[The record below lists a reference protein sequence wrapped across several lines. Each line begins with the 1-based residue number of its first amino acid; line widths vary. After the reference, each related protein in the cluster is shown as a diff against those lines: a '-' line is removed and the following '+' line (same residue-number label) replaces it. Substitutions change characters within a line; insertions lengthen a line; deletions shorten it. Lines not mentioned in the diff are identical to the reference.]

1 MYNMLINRKQIN
13 IIILFLSFFTLF
25 SCKKHKPVFHRQD
38 VSNNIFFL
46 ETPVDASIGY
56 VMQNSANFTELKRE
70 YRSNLNRALKN
81 PNNLLWLK
89 IDFVPDTE
97 FKDKTIALYISQLQ
111 SSSWLWCNGNSI
123 RKYGSIPPHE
133 ISCGTVSHFFMFPK
147 PIINYEGNNTIYIQV
162 WPGPLGM
169 ISNTVFIGEQQDVF
183 TLSERHTFFNAKI
196 TIAFMTIMILIFV
209 LYLLLYIVLH
219 KNTHTH
225 VYLYYS
231 LLSLFTSFF
240 LIPFC
245 ISEISWAIPPFIPYF
260 LIIKICLNISA
271 QVTVFFANSFMLS
284 YLKIRISKKALYS
297 RIIFII
303 IPSLIILC
311 IPNYK
316 ALSSFIPFQLFFCML
331 DFFICTP
338 KLIKSFLHKNKK
350 TDSLKLTIGFM
361 PVLLCVLGDILIRG
375 MMKIDTIPYI
385 TLYGWQIT
393 IYIFLF
399 YLVQEFGT
407 TFVHNLQLKSQVEQL
422 NSNLEE
428 IVAIRTKELSEANYV
443 LSKGLESVAQV
454 QKNVLPPKE
463 KLFKGWDFSAI
474 YCPLDNNVSGD
485 FYDFYYT
492 EEKLDG
498 IGIFDVSGHGITAGL
513 MTILSKGII
522 TQHFVNGLEQKIPLT
537 QVLEEINETYIKEK
551 VNVDNYITGLLFTFS
566 TFDSN
571 DVCHIQMVNAG
582 HPYPLF
588 YDSKNQTVTE
598 IKYENQNEQYGI
610 IGIEGLD
617 VSFPTVNFEASIND
631 VLVCFTDGITEAMN
645 VDNKDFSKD
654 RIIEILEKNAKLSA
668 HEIGQMIMSELE
680 MFTKGT
686 KIHDDITLIVLKR
699 NNSKNYIEGILKK
712 SFSKIKKAVAVQ
724 HFKQPLL
731 FFICSNQ

>member
-56 VMQNSANFTELKRE
+56 VMQNSANFTELKKE
-70 YRSNLNRALKN
+70 YRSNLNRVLKN

-89 IDFVPDTE
+89 IDFVPDIE

-196 TIAFMTIMILIFV
+196 TIAFMTIMLLIFV
-209 LYLLLYIVLH
+209 LYLLLYIVLR

-316 ALSSFIPFQLFFCML
+316 TLSSFIPFQLFFCML

-474 YCPLDNNVSGD
+474 YCPLDSNVSGD

-537 QVLEEINETYIKEK
+537 KVLEEINETYIKEK

-699 NNSKNYIEGILKK
+699 NNSKNYIEGI
-712 SFSKIKKAVAVQ
+712 
-724 HFKQPLL
+724 
-731 FFICSNQ
+731 

>member
-46 ETPVDASIGY
+46 ETPVDANIGY

-196 TIAFMTIMILIFV
+196 TIAFMTIMLLIFV
-209 LYLLLYIVLH
+209 LYLLLYFVLR

-231 LLSLFTSFF
+231 LLSLFTSSF

-316 ALSSFIPFQLFFCML
+316 TLSSFIPFQLFFCML

-686 KIHDDITLIVLKR
+686 KFHDDITLIVLKR
-699 NNSKNYIEGILKK
+699 NNSKNYIEGI
-712 SFSKIKKAVAVQ
+712 
-724 HFKQPLL
+724 
-731 FFICSNQ
+731 

>member
-196 TIAFMTIMILIFV
+196 TIAFMTIMLLIFV
-209 LYLLLYIVLH
+209 LYLLLYFVLR

-699 NNSKNYIEGILKK
+699 NNSKNYIEGI
-712 SFSKIKKAVAVQ
+712 
-724 HFKQPLL
+724 
-731 FFICSNQ
+731 

>member
-56 VMQNSANFTELKRE
+56 VMQNSANFTELKKE

-196 TIAFMTIMILIFV
+196 TIAFMTIMLLIFV
-209 LYLLLYIVLH
+209 LYLLLYFVLR

-303 IPSLIILC
+303 IPSIVILC

-537 QVLEEINETYIKEK
+537 KVLEEINETYIKEK

-699 NNSKNYIEGILKK
+699 NNSKNYIEGI
-712 SFSKIKKAVAVQ
+712 
-724 HFKQPLL
+724 
-731 FFICSNQ
+731 

>member
-196 TIAFMTIMILIFV
+196 TIAFMTIMLLIFV
-209 LYLLLYIVLH
+209 LYLLLYFVLR

-454 QKNVLPPKE
+454 QKNVLPAKE

-474 YCPLDNNVSGD
+474 YRPLDNNVSGD

-522 TQHFVNGLEQKIPLT
+522 TQHFVNGLEQKISLT

-668 HEIGQMIMSELE
+668 HEIGQMIMSELD

-686 KIHDDITLIVLKR
+686 KIHDDVTLIVLKR
-699 NNSKNYIEGILKK
+699 NNSKNYIEGI
-712 SFSKIKKAVAVQ
+712 
-724 HFKQPLL
+724 
-731 FFICSNQ
+731 

>member
-1 MYNMLINRKQIN
+1 MDNMLISRKQIN

-196 TIAFMTIMILIFV
+196 TIAFMTIMLLIFV
-209 LYLLLYIVLH
+209 LYLLLYFVLR

-260 LIIKICLNISA
+260 LVIKICLNISA

-361 PVLLCVLGDILIRG
+361 PVLICVLGDIVIRG
-375 MMKIDTIPYI
+375 CMKIDTIPYI

-407 TFVHNLQLKSQVEQL
+407 TFVHNLQLKSQVEHL
-422 NSNLEE
+422 NTNLEE
-428 IVAIRTKELSEANYV
+428 IVAMRTKELSEANYV

-463 KLFKGWDFSAI
+463 KMFKGWDFSAF
-474 YCPLDNNVSGD
+474 YRPLDNNVSGD
-485 FYDFYYT
+485 LYDFYYT

-522 TQHFVNGLEQKIPLT
+522 SQHFISGLEQNISLT
-537 QVLEEINETYIKEK
+537 KVLEEINETYIKEK
-551 VNVDNYITGLLFTFS
+551 VNVDNYITGLLFKFS
-566 TFDSN
+566 DFDS
-571 DVCHIQMVNAG
+571 DDICHVQLVNAG
-582 HPYPLF
+582 HPYPIL
-588 YDSKNQTVTE
+588 YDSKNQKISE
-598 IKYENQNEQYGI
+598 QKYENQNEQYGI

-617 VSFPTVNFEASIND
+617 VSFPTVNFDVSIND
-631 VLVCFTDGITEAMN
+631 VIVCFTDGITEATN
-645 VDNKDFSKD
+645 LNNEDFTKD
-654 RIIEILEKNAKLSA
+654 RIIEIVKNNAELSSR
-668 HEIGQMIMSELE
+668 EIGQKIMAKLE
-680 MFTKGT
+680 SFTEGT
-686 KIHDDITLIVLKR
+686 TINDDITLIVLKR
-699 NNSKNYIEGILKK
+699 NNSRNFIEGI
-712 SFSKIKKAVAVQ
+712 
-724 HFKQPLL
+724 
-731 FFICSNQ
+731 

>member
-196 TIAFMTIMILIFV
+196 TIAFMTIMLLIFV
-209 LYLLLYIVLH
+209 LYLLLYFVLR

-316 ALSSFIPFQLFFCML
+316 TLSSFIPFQLFFCML

-537 QVLEEINETYIKEK
+537 KVLEEINETYIKEK

-588 YDSKNQTVTE
+588 YDSKNQTITE

-617 VSFPTVNFEASIND
+617 VSFPTVNFDVSIND
-631 VLVCFTDGITEAMN
+631 VIVCFTDGITEATN
-645 VDNKDFSKD
+645 LNNEDFTKD
-654 RIIEILEKNAKLSA
+654 RIIEIVKNNAELSSR
-668 HEIGQMIMSELE
+668 EIGQKIMAKLE
-680 MFTKGT
+680 SFTEGT
-686 KIHDDITLIVLKR
+686 TIDDDITLIVLKR
-699 NNSKNYIEGILKK
+699 NNSRNFIEGI
-712 SFSKIKKAVAVQ
+712 
-724 HFKQPLL
+724 
-731 FFICSNQ
+731 

>member
-56 VMQNSANFTELKRE
+56 VMQNSANFTELKKE

-196 TIAFMTIMILIFV
+196 TIAFMTIMLLIFV
-209 LYLLLYIVLH
+209 LYLLLYFVLR

-284 YLKIRISKKALYS
+284 YLKIKIPKKILYL
-297 RIIFII
+297 RVLFII

-522 TQHFVNGLEQKIPLT
+522 TQHFVNGLEQKVPLT
-537 QVLEEINETYIKEK
+537 KVLEEINETYIKEK

-699 NNSKNYIEGILKK
+699 NNSKNYIEGI
-712 SFSKIKKAVAVQ
+712 
-724 HFKQPLL
+724 
-731 FFICSNQ
+731 

>member
-196 TIAFMTIMILIFV
+196 TIAFMTIMLLIFV
-209 LYLLLYIVLH
+209 LYLLLYFVLR

-284 YLKIRISKKALYS
+284 YLKIKIAKKILYL
-297 RIIFII
+297 RVLFII

-522 TQHFVNGLEQKIPLT
+522 TQHFVNGLEQKVPLT
-537 QVLEEINETYIKEK
+537 KVLEEINETYIKEK

-680 MFTKGT
+680 MFTKGA

-699 NNSKNYIEGILKK
+699 NNSKNYIEGI
-712 SFSKIKKAVAVQ
+712 
-724 HFKQPLL
+724 
-731 FFICSNQ
+731 

>member
-56 VMQNSANFTELKRE
+56 VMQNSANFTELKKE
-70 YRSNLNRALKN
+70 YRSNLNRVLKN

-196 TIAFMTIMILIFV
+196 TIAFMTIMLLIFV
-209 LYLLLYIVLH
+209 LYLLLYFVLR

-316 ALSSFIPFQLFFCML
+316 TLSSFIPFQLFFCML

-474 YCPLDNNVSGD
+474 YYPLDNNVSGD

-537 QVLEEINETYIKEK
+537 KVLEEINETYIKEK

-699 NNSKNYIEGILKK
+699 NNSKNYIEGI
-712 SFSKIKKAVAVQ
+712 
-724 HFKQPLL
+724 
-731 FFICSNQ
+731 

>member
-13 IIILFLSFFTLF
+13 IIILFFSFFTLF

-56 VMQNSANFTELKRE
+56 VMQNSANFTELKKE

-196 TIAFMTIMILIFV
+196 TIAFMTIMLLIFV
-209 LYLLLYIVLH
+209 LYLLLYFVLR

-260 LIIKICLNISA
+260 LVIKICLNISA

-537 QVLEEINETYIKEK
+537 KVLEEINETYIKEK

-668 HEIGQMIMSELE
+668 HEIGQMIMTELE

-699 NNSKNYIEGILKK
+699 NNSKNYIEGI
-712 SFSKIKKAVAVQ
+712 
-724 HFKQPLL
+724 
-731 FFICSNQ
+731 

>member
-56 VMQNSANFTELKRE
+56 VMQNSANFTELKKE

-196 TIAFMTIMILIFV
+196 TIAFMTIMLLIFV
-209 LYLLLYIVLH
+209 LYLLLYFVLR
-219 KNTHTH
+219 KNTHTY

-522 TQHFVNGLEQKIPLT
+522 TQHFVNGLEQKVPLT
-537 QVLEEINETYIKEK
+537 KVLEEINETYIKEK

-654 RIIEILEKNAKLSA
+654 RIIEILEKNAKLNA

-699 NNSKNYIEGILKK
+699 NNSKNYIEGI
-712 SFSKIKKAVAVQ
+712 
-724 HFKQPLL
+724 
-731 FFICSNQ
+731 

>member
-196 TIAFMTIMILIFV
+196 TIAFMTIMLLIFV
-209 LYLLLYIVLH
+209 LYLLLYFVLR

-303 IPSLIILC
+303 IPSIVILC

-474 YCPLDNNVSGD
+474 YRPLDNNVSGD

-537 QVLEEINETYIKEK
+537 KVLEEINETYIKEK

-686 KIHDDITLIVLKR
+686 KFHDDITLIVLKR
-699 NNSKNYIEGILKK
+699 NNSKNYIEGI
-712 SFSKIKKAVAVQ
+712 
-724 HFKQPLL
+724 
-731 FFICSNQ
+731 

>member
-13 IIILFLSFFTLF
+13 ITILFLSFFTLF

-38 VSNNIFFL
+38 VSNDIYFL
-46 ETPVDASIGY
+46 ETPVDAGIGY
-56 VMQNSANFTELKRE
+56 VMQNSANFTELKKE

-196 TIAFMTIMILIFV
+196 TIAFMTIMLLIFV
-209 LYLLLYIVLH
+209 LYLLLYFVLR

-303 IPSLIILC
+303 IPSIVILC

-537 QVLEEINETYIKEK
+537 KVLEEINETYIKEK

-668 HEIGQMIMSELE
+668 HEIGQKIITELE

-699 NNSKNYIEGILKK
+699 NNSKNYIEGI
-712 SFSKIKKAVAVQ
+712 
-724 HFKQPLL
+724 
-731 FFICSNQ
+731 

>member
-46 ETPVDASIGY
+46 ETPVDANIGY
-56 VMQNSANFTELKRE
+56 VMQNSTNFTELKKE

-209 LYLLLYIVLH
+209 LYLLLYFVLR

-260 LIIKICLNISA
+260 LVIKICLNISA

-454 QKNVLPPKE
+454 QKNVLPAKE

-474 YCPLDNNVSGD
+474 YRPLDNNVSGD

-522 TQHFVNGLEQKIPLT
+522 TQHFVNGLEQKISLT

-699 NNSKNYIEGILKK
+699 NNSKNYIEGI
-712 SFSKIKKAVAVQ
+712 
-724 HFKQPLL
+724 
-731 FFICSNQ
+731 

>member
-1 MYNMLINRKQIN
+1 MDNMLISRKQIN

-56 VMQNSANFTELKRE
+56 VMQNSANFTELKKE

-196 TIAFMTIMILIFV
+196 TIAFMTIMLLIFV
-209 LYLLLYIVLH
+209 LYLLLYFVLR

-350 TDSLKLTIGFM
+350 TDSFKLTIGFM

-537 QVLEEINETYIKEK
+537 KVLEEINETYIKEK

-588 YDSKNQTVTE
+588 YDSKTQTVTE

-699 NNSKNYIEGILKK
+699 NNSKNYIEGI
-712 SFSKIKKAVAVQ
+712 
-724 HFKQPLL
+724 
-731 FFICSNQ
+731 

>member
-196 TIAFMTIMILIFV
+196 TIAFMTIMLLIFV
-209 LYLLLYIVLH
+209 LYLLLYIVLR

-699 NNSKNYIEGILKK
+699 NNSKNYIEGI
-712 SFSKIKKAVAVQ
+712 
-724 HFKQPLL
+724 
-731 FFICSNQ
+731 

>member
-196 TIAFMTIMILIFV
+196 TIAFMTIMLLIFV
-209 LYLLLYIVLH
+209 LYLLLYFVLR

-260 LIIKICLNISA
+260 LVIKICLNISA

-284 YLKIRISKKALYS
+284 YLKIKIPKKILYL
-297 RIIFII
+297 RVLFII
-303 IPSLIILC
+303 IPSIVILC

-316 ALSSFIPFQLFFCML
+316 TLSSFIPFQLFFCML

-537 QVLEEINETYIKEK
+537 KVLEEINETYIKEK

-699 NNSKNYIEGILKK
+699 NNSKNYIEGI
-712 SFSKIKKAVAVQ
+712 
-724 HFKQPLL
+724 
-731 FFICSNQ
+731 

>member
-56 VMQNSANFTELKRE
+56 VMQNSANFTELKKE
-70 YRSNLNRALKN
+70 YRSNLNRVLKN

-196 TIAFMTIMILIFV
+196 TIAFMTIMLLIFV
-209 LYLLLYIVLH
+209 LYLLLYFVLR
-219 KNTHTH
+219 KNTHTY

-522 TQHFVNGLEQKIPLT
+522 TQHFVNGLEQKVPLT
-537 QVLEEINETYIKEK
+537 KVLEEINETYIKEK

-654 RIIEILEKNAKLSA
+654 RIIEILEKNAKLNA

-699 NNSKNYIEGILKK
+699 NNSKNYIEGI
-712 SFSKIKKAVAVQ
+712 
-724 HFKQPLL
+724 
-731 FFICSNQ
+731 

>member
-56 VMQNSANFTELKRE
+56 VMQNSANFTELKKE

-196 TIAFMTIMILIFV
+196 TIAFMTIMLLIFV
-209 LYLLLYIVLH
+209 LYLLLYFVLR
-219 KNTHTH
+219 KNTHTY

-537 QVLEEINETYIKEK
+537 KVLEEINETYIKEK

-588 YDSKNQTVTE
+588 YDSKTQTVTE

-631 VLVCFTDGITEAMN
+631 VLVCYTDGITEAMN

-699 NNSKNYIEGILKK
+699 NNSKNYIEGI
-712 SFSKIKKAVAVQ
+712 
-724 HFKQPLL
+724 
-731 FFICSNQ
+731 

>member
-196 TIAFMTIMILIFV
+196 TIAFMTIMLLIFV
-209 LYLLLYIVLH
+209 LYLLLYFVLR

-474 YCPLDNNVSGD
+474 YRPLDSNVSGD

-522 TQHFVNGLEQKIPLT
+522 TQHFVNGLEQKVPLT
-537 QVLEEINETYIKEK
+537 KVLEEINETYIKEK

-699 NNSKNYIEGILKK
+699 NNSKNYIEGI
-712 SFSKIKKAVAVQ
+712 
-724 HFKQPLL
+724 
-731 FFICSNQ
+731 

>member
-46 ETPVDASIGY
+46 ETPVDANIGY

-209 LYLLLYIVLH
+209 LYLLLYIVLR

-537 QVLEEINETYIKEK
+537 KVLEEINETYIKEK

-699 NNSKNYIEGILKK
+699 NNSKNYIEGI
-712 SFSKIKKAVAVQ
+712 
-724 HFKQPLL
+724 
-731 FFICSNQ
+731 

>member
-1 MYNMLINRKQIN
+1 MNNMLISRKQIN

-25 SCKKHKPVFHRQD
+25 SCNKHKPVFHRQD
-38 VSNNIFFL
+38 VSNDIFFL

-56 VMQNSANFTELKRE
+56 VMQNSASFTELKKE

-89 IDFVPDTE
+89 IDFVPDAE

-196 TIAFMTIMILIFV
+196 TIAFMTIMVLIFF

-219 KNTHTH
+219 KYTHTH

-284 YLKIRISKKALYS
+284 YLKIKIPKKILYL
-297 RIIFII
+297 RVLFII
-303 IPSLIILC
+303 IPSIVILC

-316 ALSSFIPFQLFFCML
+316 TLSSFIPFQLFFCML

-361 PVLLCVLGDILIRG
+361 PVLICVLGDIVIRG
-375 MMKIDTIPYI
+375 CMKIDTIPYI

-407 TFVHNLQLKSQVEQL
+407 TFVHNLQLKSQVEHL
-422 NSNLEE
+422 NTNLEE
-428 IVAIRTKELSEANYV
+428 IVAMRTKELSEANYV

-463 KLFKGWDFSAI
+463 KMFKGWDFSAF
-474 YCPLDNNVSGD
+474 YRPLDNNVSGD
-485 FYDFYYT
+485 LYDFYYT

-522 TQHFVNGLEQKIPLT
+522 SQHFISGLEQNISLT
-537 QVLEEINETYIKEK
+537 KVLEEINETYIKEK
-551 VNVDNYITGLLFTFS
+551 VNVDNYITGLLFKFS
-566 TFDSN
+566 DFDS
-571 DVCHIQMVNAG
+571 DDICHVQLVNAG
-582 HPYPLF
+582 HPYPIL
-588 YDSKNQTVTE
+588 YDSKNQKISE
-598 IKYENQNEQYGI
+598 QKYENQNEQYGI

-617 VSFPTVNFEASIND
+617 VSFPTVNFDVSIND
-631 VLVCFTDGITEAMN
+631 VIVCFTDGITEATN
-645 VDNKDFSKD
+645 LNNEDFTKD
-654 RIIEILEKNAKLSA
+654 RIIEIVKNNAELSSR
-668 HEIGQMIMSELE
+668 EIGQKIMAKLE
-680 MFTKGT
+680 SFTEGT
-686 KIHDDITLIVLKR
+686 TIDDDITLIVLKR
-699 NNSKNYIEGILKK
+699 NNSRNFIEGI
-712 SFSKIKKAVAVQ
+712 
-724 HFKQPLL
+724 
-731 FFICSNQ
+731 

>member
-454 QKNVLPPKE
+454 QKNVLPAKE

-474 YCPLDNNVSGD
+474 YRPLDNNVSGD

-537 QVLEEINETYIKEK
+537 KVLEEINETYIKEK

-686 KIHDDITLIVLKR
+686 KFHDDITLIVLKR
-699 NNSKNYIEGILKK
+699 NNSKNYIEGI
-712 SFSKIKKAVAVQ
+712 
-724 HFKQPLL
+724 
-731 FFICSNQ
+731 

>member
-13 IIILFLSFFTLF
+13 ITILFLSFFTLF

-196 TIAFMTIMILIFV
+196 TIAFMTIMLLIFV
-209 LYLLLYIVLH
+209 LYLLLYFVLR

-260 LIIKICLNISA
+260 LVIKICLNISA

-303 IPSLIILC
+303 IPSIVILC

-316 ALSSFIPFQLFFCML
+316 TLSSFIPFQLFFCML

-537 QVLEEINETYIKEK
+537 KVLEEINETYIKEK

-699 NNSKNYIEGILKK
+699 NNSKNYIEGI
-712 SFSKIKKAVAVQ
+712 
-724 HFKQPLL
+724 
-731 FFICSNQ
+731 

>member
-1 MYNMLINRKQIN
+1 MDNMLISRKQIN

-25 SCKKHKPVFHRQD
+25 SCNEHKPVFHRQD
-38 VSNNIFFL
+38 VSNDIYFL

-56 VMQNSANFTELKRE
+56 VMQNSANFTELKKE

-81 PNNLLWLK
+81 PYNLLWLK
-89 IDFVPDTE
+89 IDFVPDAE

-133 ISCGTVSHFFMFPK
+133 ISCGTVSHFFMFQK

-196 TIAFMTIMILIFV
+196 TIAFMTIMVLIFF

-219 KNTHTH
+219 KHTHTH

-284 YLKIRISKKALYS
+284 YLKIKIPKKILYL
-297 RIIFII
+297 RVLFII
-303 IPSLIILC
+303 IPSVVILC

-316 ALSSFIPFQLFFCML
+316 TLSSFIPFQLFFCML

-350 TDSLKLTIGFM
+350 TDSLKLTIGFI
-361 PVLLCVLGDILIRG
+361 PVLICVLGDIVIRG

-407 TFVHNLQLKSQVEQL
+407 TFVHNLQLKSQVEHL
-422 NSNLEE
+422 NTNLEE
-428 IVAIRTKELSEANYV
+428 IVAMRTKELSEANYV

-463 KLFKGWDFSAI
+463 KMFKGWDFSAF
-474 YCPLDNNVSGD
+474 YRPLDNNVSGD
-485 FYDFYYT
+485 LYDFYYT

-522 TQHFVNGLEQKIPLT
+522 SQHFISGLEQNISLT
-537 QVLEEINETYIKEK
+537 KVLEEINETYIKEK
-551 VNVDNYITGLLFTFS
+551 VNVDNYITGLLFKFS
-566 TFDSN
+566 DFDS
-571 DVCHIQMVNAG
+571 DDICHVQLVNAG
-582 HPYPLF
+582 HPYPIL
-588 YDSKNQTVTE
+588 YDSKNQKISE
-598 IKYENQNEQYGI
+598 QKYENQNEQYGI

-617 VSFPTVNFEASIND
+617 VSFPTVNFDVSIND
-631 VLVCFTDGITEAMN
+631 VIVCFTDGITEATN
-645 VDNKDFSKD
+645 LNNEDFTKD
-654 RIIEILEKNAKLSA
+654 RIIEIVKNNAELSSR
-668 HEIGQMIMSELE
+668 EIGQKIMAKLE
-680 MFTKGT
+680 SFTEGT
-686 KIHDDITLIVLKR
+686 TIDDDITLIVLKR
-699 NNSKNYIEGILKK
+699 NNSRNFIEGI
-712 SFSKIKKAVAVQ
+712 
-724 HFKQPLL
+724 
-731 FFICSNQ
+731 

>member
-1 MYNMLINRKQIN
+1 MDNMLISRKQIN

-25 SCKKHKPVFHRQD
+25 SCNKHKPVFHRQD
-38 VSNNIFFL
+38 VSNDIYFL

-56 VMQNSANFTELKRE
+56 VMQNSANFTELKKE

-81 PNNLLWLK
+81 PYNLLWLK
-89 IDFVPDTE
+89 IDFVPDAE

-133 ISCGTVSHFFMFPK
+133 ISCGTVSHFFMFQK

-196 TIAFMTIMILIFV
+196 TIAFMTIMVLIFF

-219 KNTHTH
+219 KHTHTH

-284 YLKIRISKKALYS
+284 YLKIKIPKKILYL
-297 RIIFII
+297 RVLFII
-303 IPSLIILC
+303 IPSIVILC

-316 ALSSFIPFQLFFCML
+316 TLSSFIPFQLFFCML

-361 PVLLCVLGDILIRG
+361 PVLICVLGDIVIRG

-407 TFVHNLQLKSQVEQL
+407 TFVHNLQLKSQVEHL
-422 NSNLEE
+422 NTNLEE
-428 IVAIRTKELSEANYV
+428 IVAMRTKELSEANYV

-463 KLFKGWDFSAI
+463 KMFKGWDFSAF
-474 YCPLDNNVSGD
+474 YRPLDNNVSGD
-485 FYDFYYT
+485 LYDFYYT

-513 MTILSKGII
+513 ITILSKGII
-522 TQHFVNGLEQKIPLT
+522 SQHFINGLEQNISLT
-537 QVLEEINETYIKEK
+537 KVLEEINETYIKEK
-551 VNVDNYITGLLFTFS
+551 VNVDNYITGLLFKFS
-566 TFDSN
+566 DFDS
-571 DVCHIQMVNAG
+571 DDICHVQLVNAG
-582 HPYPLF
+582 HPYPIL
-588 YDSKNQTVTE
+588 YDSKNQKISE
-598 IKYENQNEQYGI
+598 QKYENQNEQYGI
-610 IGIEGLD
+610 IGIDGLD
-617 VSFPTVNFEASIND
+617 VSFPTVNFDVSIND
-631 VLVCFTDGITEAMN
+631 VIVCFTDGITEATN
-645 VDNKDFSKD
+645 LNNEDFTKD
-654 RIIEILEKNAKLSA
+654 RIIEIVKNNAELSSR
-668 HEIGQMIMSELE
+668 EIGQKIMAKLE
-680 MFTKGT
+680 SFTEGT
-686 KIHDDITLIVLKR
+686 SINDDITLIVLKR
-699 NNSKNYIEGILKK
+699 NNSRNFIEGI
-712 SFSKIKKAVAVQ
+712 
-724 HFKQPLL
+724 
-731 FFICSNQ
+731 

>member
-56 VMQNSANFTELKRE
+56 VMQNSANFTELKKE

-196 TIAFMTIMILIFV
+196 TIAFMTIMLLIFV
-209 LYLLLYIVLH
+209 LYLLLYFVLR

-303 IPSLIILC
+303 IPSIVILC

-316 ALSSFIPFQLFFCML
+316 TLSSFIPFQLFFCML

-338 KLIKSFLHKNKK
+338 KIIKSFLHKNKK

-522 TQHFVNGLEQKIPLT
+522 TQNFVNGLEQKIPLT
-537 QVLEEINETYIKEK
+537 KVLEEINETYIKEK

-631 VLVCFTDGITEAMN
+631 VLVCFTDGITEAIN

-699 NNSKNYIEGILKK
+699 NNSKNYIEGI
-712 SFSKIKKAVAVQ
+712 
-724 HFKQPLL
+724 
-731 FFICSNQ
+731 

>member
-13 IIILFLSFFTLF
+13 IIILFLSFFTFF

-196 TIAFMTIMILIFV
+196 TIAFMTIMLLIFV
-209 LYLLLYIVLH
+209 LYLLLYFVLR

-316 ALSSFIPFQLFFCML
+316 TLSSFIPFQLFFCML

-537 QVLEEINETYIKEK
+537 KVLEEINETYIKEK

-588 YDSKNQTVTE
+588 YDSKTQTVTE

-631 VLVCFTDGITEAMN
+631 VLVCYTDGITEAMN

-699 NNSKNYIEGILKK
+699 NNSKNYIEGI
-712 SFSKIKKAVAVQ
+712 
-724 HFKQPLL
+724 
-731 FFICSNQ
+731 

>member
-1 MYNMLINRKQIN
+1 MNNMLISRKQIN

-25 SCKKHKPVFHRQD
+25 SCNKHKPVFHRQD
-38 VSNNIFFL
+38 VSNDIYFL

-70 YRSNLNRALKN
+70 YRSNLNRVLKN

-196 TIAFMTIMILIFV
+196 TIAFMTIMLLIFV
-209 LYLLLYIVLH
+209 LYLLLYFVLR
-219 KNTHTH
+219 KNTHTY

-260 LIIKICLNISA
+260 LVIKICLNISA

-316 ALSSFIPFQLFFCML
+316 TLSSFIPFQLFFCML

-454 QKNVLPPKE
+454 QKNVLPQKE

-537 QVLEEINETYIKEK
+537 KVLEEINETYIKEK

-699 NNSKNYIEGILKK
+699 NNSKNYIEGI
-712 SFSKIKKAVAVQ
+712 
-724 HFKQPLL
+724 
-731 FFICSNQ
+731 

>member
-537 QVLEEINETYIKEK
+537 KVLEEINETYIKEK

-631 VLVCFTDGITEAMN
+631 VLVCYTDGITEAMN

-668 HEIGQMIMSELE
+668 HEIGQMIMTELE

-699 NNSKNYIEGILKK
+699 NNSKNYIEGI
-712 SFSKIKKAVAVQ
+712 
-724 HFKQPLL
+724 
-731 FFICSNQ
+731 

>member
-46 ETPVDASIGY
+46 ETPVDANIGY

-70 YRSNLNRALKN
+70 YRSNLNRVLKN

-196 TIAFMTIMILIFV
+196 TIAFMTIMLLIFV
-209 LYLLLYIVLH
+209 LYLLLYFVLR

-537 QVLEEINETYIKEK
+537 KVLEEINETYIKEK

-699 NNSKNYIEGILKK
+699 NNSKNYIEGI
-712 SFSKIKKAVAVQ
+712 
-724 HFKQPLL
+724 
-731 FFICSNQ
+731 

>member
-133 ISCGTVSHFFMFPK
+133 TSCGTVSHFFMFPK

-196 TIAFMTIMILIFV
+196 TIAFMTIMLLIFV
-209 LYLLLYIVLH
+209 LYLLLYFVLR

-474 YCPLDNNVSGD
+474 YRPLDNNVSGD

-537 QVLEEINETYIKEK
+537 KVLEEINETYIKEK

-699 NNSKNYIEGILKK
+699 NNSKNYIEGI
-712 SFSKIKKAVAVQ
+712 
-724 HFKQPLL
+724 
-731 FFICSNQ
+731 

>member
-25 SCKKHKPVFHRQD
+25 SCNKHKPVFHRQD
-38 VSNNIFFL
+38 VSNDIYFL

-196 TIAFMTIMILIFV
+196 TIAFMTIMLLIFV
-209 LYLLLYIVLH
+209 LYLLLYFVLR

-260 LIIKICLNISA
+260 LVIKICLNISA

-284 YLKIRISKKALYS
+284 YLKIKIPKKILYL
-297 RIIFII
+297 RVLFII
-303 IPSLIILC
+303 IPSIVILC

-316 ALSSFIPFQLFFCML
+316 TLSSFIPFQLFFCML

-522 TQHFVNGLEQKIPLT
+522 TQHFVNGLEQKVPLT
-537 QVLEEINETYIKEK
+537 KVLEEINETYIKEK

-699 NNSKNYIEGILKK
+699 NNSKNYIEGI
-712 SFSKIKKAVAVQ
+712 
-724 HFKQPLL
+724 
-731 FFICSNQ
+731 

>member
-56 VMQNSANFTELKRE
+56 VMQNSANFTELKKE

-196 TIAFMTIMILIFV
+196 TIAFMTIMLLIFV
-209 LYLLLYIVLH
+209 LYLLLYFVLR
-219 KNTHTH
+219 KNTHTY

-522 TQHFVNGLEQKIPLT
+522 TQHFVNGLEQKISLT

-699 NNSKNYIEGILKK
+699 NNSKNYIEGI
-712 SFSKIKKAVAVQ
+712 
-724 HFKQPLL
+724 
-731 FFICSNQ
+731 